1 MGLVER
7 FTRDEASKYV
17 WSVMAL
23 LAIAGLAF
31 AVTSGGDALADER
44 SASQSRA
51 LGYVQQVLEPRLESS
66 DLVAPITGQSAA
78 SLEAAVER
86 TVLVDERV
94 SRVRIWS
101 TEGTLL
107 FSTDREDSPGSN
119 AGLNDAVLRR
129 AAREGVLTRSNI
141 SDTGGESDPERSL
154 LRTYASLGTT
164 AVAEIDQT
172 DEGTLAALRTE
183 WRSYQIL
190 AGALI
195 VVFLVMTM
203 LSLREP
209 IEPINT
215 GVPFAAS
222 SIPAGFSLI
231 DDDRLHA
238 VHEVYRLASERV
250 ARLQEKLEESEN
262 ARRRL
267 EGDIQRALSHATV
280 SGPATPAAATATP
293 ATAHPQPAVVHVPES
308 DVVEPPLGDAWVAA
322 PAGPLARAS
331 RDQKPPPTTARKV
344 KPAAE
349 KRPRVPRRRKAK
361 AEKPKPAVAPREA
374 PALAPREAPTV
385 AQREEPTV
393 APRETPPRAAP
404 PPAPPSVQ
412 APASERKVAAVAA
425 NVAPAP
431 EAAGPISVEDEID
444 DAKAHEAAL
453 ETFIRLT
460 ESDRQP
466 HGTADVDQGAV
477 RAALA
482 RTAARK
488 KPGGERLQPHEG
500 GHPEESAG
508 RSPRRS

>member
-1 MGLVER
+1 
-7 FTRDEASKYV
+7 
-17 WSVMAL
+17 MAL

-31 AVTSGGDALADER
+31 AVTRGGDALADER

-66 DLVAPITGQSAA
+66 DLLAPITGQSAA

-101 TEGTLL
+101 TDGTLL

-141 SDTGGESDPERSL
+141 SDTGGEGDPERSL

-195 VVFLVMTM
+195 VLFLVMTM

-215 GVPFAAS
+215 GVPFAVS

-280 SGPATPAAATATP
+280 SGPAAPAAATTTQVP
-293 ATAHPQPAVVHVPES
+293 APPQPEVVHVPES
-308 DVVEPPLGDAWVAA
+308 DVVEPPLGEAWVAA

-331 RDQKPPPTTARKV
+331 RDQKPPPTTARKA

-361 AEKPKPAVAPREA
+361 AEKPA
-374 PALAPREAPTV
+374 
-385 AQREEPTV
+385 V
-393 APRETPPRAAP
+393 APRETPAVAQRETPAPAPREAPPPAAPAP

-412 APASERKVAAVAA
+412 APPAPQRKVAAVAA

-431 EAAGPISVEDEID
+431 GAAKPISVEDEID

-466 HGTADVDQGAV
+466 HGTAEVDQGAV

-488 KPGGERLQPHEG
+488 KPGGERLQPHERG
-500 GHPEESAG
+500 LPEESAG
-508 RSPRRS
+508 APPRRS